1 MLASGPGT
9 CQYFSSNRE
18 DIGHTPSLECVI
30 DILDAAAECNSK
42 NHAEDS
48 WNSEVHCRIL
58 DAALRPKGERKFSH
72 LVNFM
77 HCSTASLIPN
87 YVPSAVQSRK
97 VDFCIYIE
105 PSNASE
111 EYVVEA
117 ISTLRE
123 SLPASAFNHTNYPPL
138 GGRPIVCSIE
148 TKRTDGKW
156 KDAKA
161 QLGTLLAAHWGFLRR
176 LVISQQQSQQLPDF
190 LPGII
195 AHGHEWHLLLSTIE
209 GQKIIIWET
218 EVVVS
223 TRNLQGV
230 YQIICLLQ
238 LLRRWAIDV
247 YWPWLRGSVLLPA
260 TSDDDSTTDE

>member
-1 MLASGPGT
+1 MADN
-9 CQYFSSNRE
+9 QFSLLS
-18 DIGHTPSLECVI
+18 S
-30 DILDAAAECNSK
+30 
-42 NHAEDS
+42 
-48 WNSEVHCRIL
+48 
-58 DAALRPKGERKFSH
+58 
-72 LVNFM
+72 
-77 HCSTASLIPN
+77 STASLIPN